1 MKKYIIASIILL
13 LLTGCVNINNLNNSE
28 VVEEL
33 FKEKT
38 METNTAMEG
47 YKIYLPRNM
56 TLTKDKKS
64 NNILY
69 SDNDKY
75 YLYVDLVSYN
85 NKENNQYKINTEKSS
100 IFSKIL
106 NYDGKNGYILVTE
119 YENKYFVEV
128 MYNYGKIEVIT
139 KDYKKAL
146 INSIIVLRSIKFNDK
161 VIDSLIGSN
170 ILNYD
175 EEEFNLLGPNKKT
188 DSFLEY
194 ELNDIYQDIDDELP
208 DEDLIDIEKDE

>member
-1 MKKYIIASIILL
+1 MKKYIIASVILL

-33 FKEKT
+33 FKEEVMK
-38 METNTAMEG
+38 TNTAMEG

-56 TLTKDKKS
+56 TLIKDKKS

-69 SDNDKY
+69 SNDDKY
-75 YLYVDLVSYN
+75 YLYVDLISYN
-85 NKENNQYKINTEKSS
+85 NKENNEYRINTEKSA

-106 NYDGKNGYILVTE
+106 NYNNKNGYILVTE

-139 KDYKKAL
+139 KDYKDAI
-146 INSIIVLRSIKFNDK
+146 INSIIILRSIKFNDK
-161 VIDSLIGSN
+161 VIDSLIGNN

-175 EEEFNLLGPNKKT
+175 EEEFSLLGPNSKT

-194 ELNDIYQDIDDELP
+194 ELKDIYQDVDNELP
-208 DEDLIDIEKDE
+208 DEDVIEIEEDE